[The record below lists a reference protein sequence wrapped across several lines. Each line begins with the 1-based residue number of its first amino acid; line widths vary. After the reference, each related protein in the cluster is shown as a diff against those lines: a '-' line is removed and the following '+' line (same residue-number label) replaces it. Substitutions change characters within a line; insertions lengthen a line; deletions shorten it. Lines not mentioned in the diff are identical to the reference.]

1 MRKSLSYRVLLS
13 VLALSTINYA
23 SPANV
28 LAGVDAYNNY
38 NVTYNGE
45 TVNGKYNNV
54 YGNEHS
60 FTFKG
65 EAIEIYGSYNN
76 SSSDTLSNIN
86 ITVNNSNVSRDVYGV
101 YSKGNNDIT
110 NNHVTIN
117 SSKGLDIVCGA
128 SSSGGKVTNNYVTIN
143 DSEVSYEVCGG
154 ASTNGEV
161 SNNYVIINESTI
173 NNINKNTVVRGGAS
187 NTGDVFGNHVTI
199 NGGTLNSVQGGF
211 SHEGNV
217 NDNHVTI
224 NNATITDSIVGGY
237 NRNNTPA
244 EIKNNSI
251 TIKGITNISNASLHG
266 YATLTGQSNIT
277 AENNRLILDGWDG
290 NNGTDNYNVG
300 SLNNFNIIEFKNIKG
315 DTGLTTNSVN
325 GMDNTQ
331 LILSSVDVTN
341 LSNATNHI
349 FGTITLTENI
359 TNVIKD
365 FTNNIDANALNGW
378 NFNDNETSG
387 IYAGYIANATAI
399 TNNNTITI
407 TGNVENSVLTGK
419 FIDENGVE
427 HYKGSSTPDDDN
439 DDDTTLT
446 IGNGFDTNV
455 GTVAGAYAAGNQTAT
470 GGVVNISGDNITYD
484 GIVYAGYSESGSA
497 SSNTIIVAADTN
509 AAKMT
514 LSGSNTGSSQNTLNV
529 TGNGSTFESI
539 ENFDTI
545 NFNGVALNG
554 ANVLTLQRAD
564 LNGTKLN
571 VESLA
576 RGETFKAGDTV
587 TLISGNIEG
596 TPTLTHDKV
605 TAGLSQDLSVEEITN
620 NSSVKLAVK
629 DVSLNDQI
637 DLVAENRAVAAAFAN
652 QGTDLISDSLDT
664 ISRDSNYGV
673 KTFAAVHG
681 NRSKYDVNSD
691 IKINGWSTIVGVGNA
706 DKFNNG
712 SKFSWG
718 VFYENG
724 SGNYRTYNE
733 FNNEFFRGDGSLV
746 YNGGGIA
753 ARYTNKNG
761 VYTEGSL
768 RAGMLKSD
776 MDNALRDGAGNFY
789 GYESESAYYGAHIG
803 IGKIISLSESSDL
816 DVYGKFFHTYTEGD
830 SFKVANDEFEF
841 DSINSDRLRVGAR
854 ITGNKENKF
863 STYYGLAYEYEF
875 NGDADM
881 TAQGLKAPTQSLHGS
896 SVMAEVGFNYQPTP
910 TSPWSFDLNMRGYAG
925 ERQGCSFNVQA
936 MYTF

>member
-1 MRKSLSYRVLLS
+1 MRKSLSYKVLLS

-211 SHEGNV
+211 SHEGNI

-407 TGNVENSVLTGK
+407 TGNV
-419 FIDENGVE
+419 
-427 HYKGSSTPDDDN
+427 
-439 DDDTTLT
+439 
-446 IGNGFDTNV
+446 
-455 GTVAGAYAAGNQTAT
+455 
-470 GGVVNISGDNITYD
+470 
-484 GIVYAGYSESGSA
+484 
-497 SSNTIIVAADTN
+497 
-509 AAKMT
+509 
-514 LSGSNTGSSQNTLNV
+514 
-529 TGNGSTFESI
+529 
-539 ENFDTI
+539 
-545 NFNGVALNG
+545 
-554 ANVLTLQRAD
+554 
-564 LNGTKLN
+564 
-571 VESLA
+571 
-576 RGETFKAGDTV
+576 
-587 TLISGNIEG
+587 
-596 TPTLTHDKV
+596 
-605 TAGLSQDLSVEEITN
+605 
-620 NSSVKLAVK
+620 
-629 DVSLNDQI
+629 
-637 DLVAENRAVAAAFAN
+637 
-652 QGTDLISDSLDT
+652 
-664 ISRDSNYGV
+664 
-673 KTFAAVHG
+673 
-681 NRSKYDVNSD
+681 
-691 IKINGWSTIVGVGNA
+691 
-706 DKFNNG
+706 
-712 SKFSWG
+712 
-718 VFYENG
+718 
-724 SGNYRTYNE
+724 
-733 FNNEFFRGDGSLV
+733 
-746 YNGGGIA
+746 
-753 ARYTNKNG
+753 
-761 VYTEGSL
+761 
-768 RAGMLKSD
+768 
-776 MDNALRDGAGNFY
+776 
-789 GYESESAYYGAHIG
+789 
-803 IGKIISLSESSDL
+803 
-816 DVYGKFFHTYTEGD
+816 
-830 SFKVANDEFEF
+830 
-841 DSINSDRLRVGAR
+841 
-854 ITGNKENKF
+854 
-863 STYYGLAYEYEF
+863 
-875 NGDADM
+875 
-881 TAQGLKAPTQSLHGS
+881 
-896 SVMAEVGFNYQPTP
+896 
-910 TSPWSFDLNMRGYAG
+910 
-925 ERQGCSFNVQA
+925 
-936 MYTF
+936 